1 VVVTQNGDTGTILLT
16 GDYSEF
22 QPARGFLSMDVEA
35 HVMPDPGDFSS
46 VTVSYSDMLHTQFT
60 WTR

>member
-16 GDYSEF
+16 GDYSQF
-22 QPARGFLSMDVEA
+22 QPAKGFLSMSVEA
-35 HVMPDPGDFSS
+35 HETPDPGAFSS
-46 VTVSYSDMLHTQFT
+46 VSVAYTDALHTQFT